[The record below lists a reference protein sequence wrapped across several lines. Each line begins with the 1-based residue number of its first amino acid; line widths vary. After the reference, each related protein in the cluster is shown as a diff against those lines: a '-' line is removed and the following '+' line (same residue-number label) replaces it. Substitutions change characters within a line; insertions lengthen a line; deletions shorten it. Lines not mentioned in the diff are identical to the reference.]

1 MTVTARPVPNAV
13 ELPGRIEAVRSAE
26 VRARVD
32 GIVERRLHVEGDDVA
47 AGAPLFQIDPADVRA
62 QLQQAQA
69 NLIRAQAARTNA
81 AGVMQRFS
89 MLVGRKAI
97 SDLEFESA
105 QSNLRQAEAAVLDAR
120 GAVDRAKLR
129 VGYSTVRA
137 PIAGRV
143 GRAQV
148 SEGALVSAAAG
159 TLMTQVDQLSPVYAV
174 FTKSSSDL
182 LDLTQMV
189 RSGEVQLPN
198 LRNIEVRLIQANG
211 QDFGI
216 VGHLNFNDLT
226 VQSSTGSQVLRAE
239 FPNPKRDLL
248 PGQFVRGVVMAGV
261 ITNGVAIP
269 ERAIAIGAD
278 EASVM
283 IVTADSLAARRIVS
297 LGGRHDGEWVVR
309 SGLKPGDKLIV
320 DGWQRVRPGQ
330 KVAPRPVPPGAPA
343 PATSGSAG

>member
-1 MTVTARPVPNAV
+1 VPNAV

-26 VRARVD
+26 VRARID
-32 GIVERRLHVEGDDVA
+32 GIVERRLYVEGADVK

-81 AGVMQRFS
+81 AEVMKRFS

-105 QSNLRQAEAAVLDAR
+105 QSNLRQADAAILDAQ

-129 VGYSTVRA
+129 VGYATVRA

-148 SEGALVSAAAG
+148 SEGALVSGAG
-159 TLMTQVDQLSPVYAV
+159 ATLMAQVDQLSPIYAV

-182 LDLTQMV
+182 LDLTQQV
-189 RSGEVQLPN
+189 RRGEVQLPN
-198 LRNIEVRLIQANG
+198 LRNIEVRLVKENG
-211 QDFGI
+211 QDFGL
-216 VGHLNFNDLT
+216 VGHLNFADLA
-226 VQSSTGSQVLRAE
+226 VQPSTGSQVLRAE
-239 FPNPKRDLL
+239 FSNPKRELL
-248 PGQFVRGVVMAGV
+248 PGQFVRGTVLAGV
-261 ITNGVAIP
+261 VANGVAIP

-283 IVTADSLAARRIVS
+283 IVTPDDLAARRIVT

-320 DGWQRVRPGQ
+320 DGWQRVQPGQ
-330 KVAPRPVPPGAPA
+330 RVTPRPVPPGSLPGASSD
-343 PATSGSAG
+343 TTG